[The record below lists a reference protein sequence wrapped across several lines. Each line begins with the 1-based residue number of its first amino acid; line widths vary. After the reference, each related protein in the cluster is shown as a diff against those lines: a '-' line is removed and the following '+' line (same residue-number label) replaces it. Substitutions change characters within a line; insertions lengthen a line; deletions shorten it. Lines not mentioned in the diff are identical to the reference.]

1 MSMYHEKPNDDS
13 AFFIGGTNMTDQ
25 DSKDWYIGL
34 MSGTS
39 LDGVD
44 GVLVQLPTQPSVHG
58 APMQMLAAT
67 HQAFPDDV
75 RAAALALQ
83 SVSENEIEREALL
96 GNRLAE
102 LYASCVQ
109 TLKSKLQQH
118 DAQAQIRA
126 VGVHGQTIRHRP
138 ELGFTRQTNQP
149 ALLAERCGID
159 VIADFR
165 SRDVAAGGQGA
176 PLVPAF
182 HRAVFGRTGACRV
195 VLNIGG
201 MSNISILHADG
212 KTSGF
217 DTGPGNVL
225 MDAWISLHQQQN
237 YDQDGTWAQQGTP
250 DAALL
255 AALLDEAF
263 LRQAPPKSTGRDLFH
278 LPWLQQKLQN
288 FSHVVA
294 LDVQATL
301 CQFTARSIADAIKRY
316 APDVSEIYVCGGGAM
331 NLTLMQMLRAE
342 FPVGNERAA
351 NNAVMIAAT
360 DVLGV
365 SAMHVEALA
374 FAWLAQ
380 RFILRLPG
388 NLPEVTGAQGLRV
401 LGALYPA

>member
-1 MSMYHEKPNDDS
+1 
-13 AFFIGGTNMTDQ
+13 MTGQ
-25 DSKDWYIGL
+25 NNNHWYIGL

-44 GVLVQLPTQPSVHG
+44 GVLVQLPPQLHVNG

-67 HQAFPDDV
+67 HQAFPEEV

-83 SVSENEIEREALL
+83 AAGENEIEREALL

-102 LYASCVQ
+102 IYAGCVQ
-109 TLKSKLQQH
+109 TLKTKLQQH
-118 DAQAQIRA
+118 DASAHIRA
-126 VGVHGQTIRHRP
+126 IGVHGQTIRHRP

-149 ALLAERCGID
+149 AWLAELCGID

-165 SRDVAAGGQGA
+165 SRDIAAGGQGA

-195 VLNIGG
+195 VVNIGG
-201 MSNISILHADG
+201 MSNISILYADG

-225 MDAWISLHQQQN
+225 MDAWISQHQQKN
-237 YDQDGTWAQQGTP
+237 YDHDGAWAQQGKP
-250 DAALL
+250 DAGLL
-255 AALLDEAF
+255 AALLDDAF
-263 LRQAPPKSTGRDLFH
+263 LRQTPPKSTGRDLFH
-278 LPWLQQKLQN
+278 LPWLQQKLQGLTP
-288 FSHVVA
+288 VA
-294 LDVQATL
+294 AVDVQATL
-301 CQFTARSIADAIKRY
+301 CQFTARSIADAIGQY
-316 APDVSEIYVCGGGAM
+316 AADVSEIYVCGGGAL

-342 FPVGNERAA
+342 FAA
-351 NNAVMIAAT
+351 GQKRVSNNAVMIATT

-380 RFILRLPG
+380 RFVLRLPG